1 MTFRSDIARLIVLE
15 ILVALGALWLLSA
28 VTRAQT
34 DPQFSWCPVSG
45 AVMYELVWA
54 GTART
59 TDGVTPIGGTW
70 NFAGRLQ
77 VPAAP
82 DPKVGVPVVSLTNN
96 RTHFFSVRAQDSAGR
111 WSELGNEVCVRVG
124 GGAPACPTYLPVGTS
139 CEDIPGKLP
148 MPSIRIRRIP

>member
-34 DPQFSWCPVSG
+34 DQRFFWCPVSG
-45 AVMYELVWA
+45 ATNYELVWS
-54 GTART
+54 TLPRT
-59 TDGVTPIGGTW
+59 TDGVTPVGGTW
-70 NFAGRLQ
+70 NHQGRVV
-77 VPAAP
+77 VPAPAE
-82 DPKVGVPVVSLTNN
+82 GGTVPAIQLTNN
-96 RTHFFSVRAQDSAGR
+96 QRYFFSVRAQDATA
-111 WSELGNEVCVRVG
+111 WSGLSNEVCVRVG
-124 GGAPACPTYLPVGTS
+124 GGAPGCPTYLSVGTS